1 MQSNLYVTNLAY
13 TITDDALRAHFESC
27 GHVNSAQVIVERD
40 TGRARGFGFVEM
52 GSDSE
57 AQEAIQKLHEQP
69 LGGRMIGVALARAR
83 K

>member
-52 GSDSE
+52 TN
-57 AQEAIQKLHEQP
+57 AQEAEAAIAGLNG
-69 LGGRMIGVALARAR
+69 L
-83 K
+83 

>member
-52 GSDSE
+52 GSDS
-57 AQEAIQKLHEQP
+57 K
-69 LGGRMIGVALARAR
+69 R
-83 K
+83 KKPSRSSMSSPWVGA